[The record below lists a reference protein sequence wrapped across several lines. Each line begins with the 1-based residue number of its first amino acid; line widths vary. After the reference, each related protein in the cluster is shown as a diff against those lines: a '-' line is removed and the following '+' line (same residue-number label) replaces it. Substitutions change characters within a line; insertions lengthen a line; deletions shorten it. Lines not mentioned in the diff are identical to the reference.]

1 MVWGNTAC
9 PACTDAPR
17 VHTCGLDEP
26 LPALPED
33 LRLAMLTA
41 RQERD
46 TLHAENDWL
55 QVDLERCGEQ
65 RRQDV
70 AQLVRLQAQVDRLVI
85 DRADAAIRAA
95 REDGMLLM
103 MRLSKPRG

>member
-1 MVWGNTAC
+1 
-9 PACTDAPR
+9 
-17 VHTCGLDEP
+17 
-26 LPALPED
+26 
-33 LRLAMLTA
+33 MLTA